1 MKKRSVLYTW
11 VIEFSIL
18 LILMAT
24 MCVTLTLSAR
34 RKLLDEYTEITIQQQ
49 EKIET
54 ALNNSMSQIK
64 TDAINLACNNV
75 IRSFSLLS
83 TPMPSDNY
91 TFYTIQSL
99 LAAPGSTHSAV
110 SETYI
115 YFRNLKKALTSK
127 TVYEK
132 ETLAAILFGP
142 GGEVEKRFD
151 SLRTTSSL
159 FRVISD
165 STNGRTQVMA
175 VTSIPT
181 QGRSP
186 TALIIQ
192 VLDPQALGEI
202 VAGQATMEGT
212 TTLLMDS
219 SGQLLCESGNPALA
233 GQLVQMAAEKRLESH
248 VELGNKSYYLLQKQL
263 EEENWTLIT
272 LVPVSAITR
281 KSSWVWQQSMVFLMV
296 FLAVGIVAA
305 ASMVQLNYQ
314 PLRELTRSLP
324 TKSDCVEDQN
334 EYQQINGAFQ
344 IYRRDLERLQIIQ
357 ENQRISLQKEL
368 MQNLLEHDIDV
379 SAFSGDVASWIQIN
393 TWGEWFVLLLLKEEG
408 LDFSEL
414 GLDNVVLLHVQPHGI
429 PTLCLFAKEEGPLR
443 QSLGTVE
450 EYLQENGVVYTSGSV
465 RCGWKQIHSAF
476 LSLCE
481 RNESMQEPLETEN
494 MPAGKLSQRVV
505 IVQGGEIARLTF
517 AGNAEEAI
525 RMLHHA
531 VRMNFSSQPGMFLLR
546 MLMTDVLMSMYNAV
560 PAGDERGVE
569 VQQAI
574 VATSRALQKAMTHTE
589 AEEQMDTLIG
599 AVAAKYVL
607 PLSDNQPELL
617 SRILQCVQEHFCE
630 HDFNVSR
637 AADLLGLSV
646 AYLSKY
652 FKRQTGVNL
661 LNYLNSLRIDY
672 AKKLMDEEQITV
684 AEAADRAG
692 YENANTFIRLF
703 KKYAGDT
710 PGNYN
715 KL

>member
-296 FLAVGIVAA
+296 FLAVGVAA
-305 ASMVQLNYQ
+305 VASMVQLNYQ
-314 PLRELTRSLP
+314 PLRELTRGLP
-324 TKSDCVEDQN
+324 IKSDCAENQN
-334 EYQQINGAFQ
+334 EYQQIDGAFQ
-344 IYRRDLERLQIIQ
+344 VYRKDLERMQIFQ

-393 TWGEWFVLLLLKEEG
+393 TWGEWFILLLLKEEG

-429 PTLCLFAKEEGPLR
+429 PTLCLFAKEEEPLR

-494 MPAGKLSQRVV
+494 TPAGKLSQRVV

-531 VRMNFSSQPGMFLLR
+531 VRMNFSSQPDMFLLR

-599 AVAAKYVL
+599 AVAAKYV
-607 PLSDNQPELL
+607 PPMSDNQPELL

>member
-18 LILMAT
+18 LILMAA

-49 EKIET
+49 EEIET

-99 LAAPGSTHSAV
+99 LAAPGSSRSAV

-115 YFRNLKKALTSK
+115 YFRNLKKALTSE

-132 ETLAAILFGP
+132 ETLAAVLFGS
-142 GGEVEKRFD
+142 GSEAGKRFD

-159 FRVISD
+159 FRVVSD
-165 STNGRTQVMA
+165 SSNGVTQVMA

-192 VLDPQALGEI
+192 VLDMQVLGEI

-212 TTLLMDS
+212 TTLLMDGG
-219 SGQLLCESGNPALA
+219 GQLLCESGNPALA

-281 KSSWVWQQSMVFLMV
+281 KSNWVWQQSMVFLMV
-296 FLAVGIVAA
+296 FLAVGVVAV

-324 TKSDCVEDQN
+324 IKSDCAENQN
-334 EYQQINGAFQ
+334 EYQQIDGAFQ
-344 IYRRDLERLQIIQ
+344 VYRKDLERMQIFQ
-357 ENQRISLQKEL
+357 ENQRVSLQKEL
-368 MQNLLEHDIDV
+368 MQNLLEHDIEV
-379 SAFSGDVASWIQIN
+379 SALSGDIASWIGIDS
-393 TWGEWFVLLLLKEEG
+393 WGEWFVLLLLKDEG
-408 LDFSEL
+408 LDFSEPL
-414 GLDNVVLLHVQPHGI
+414 TEKVTLLPVQPHGV
-429 PTLCLFAKEEGPLR
+429 PTLCMFAKEEIDLR
-443 QSLGTVE
+443 QCLGLMET
-450 EYLQENGVVYTSGSV
+450 YLKENGVDYYAGNV
-465 RCGWKQIHSAF
+465 RCGWKQIHPAF

-481 RNESMQEPLETEN
+481 RSEFAQEQLERSGAPT
-494 MPAGKLSQRVV
+494 PSFAQRITVA
-505 IVQGGEIARLTF
+505 QGAEIARLTF

-525 RMLHHA
+525 RALRHTMQT
-531 VRMNFSSQPGMFLLR
+531 NFSSPPDMFLLR
-546 MLMTDVLMSMYNAV
+546 MLLTDVLVAMFNAV
-560 PAGDERGVE
+560 SPGEQGTE
-569 VQQAI
+569 VQ
-574 VATSRALQKAMTHTE
+574 
-589 AEEQMDTLIG
+589 
-599 AVAAKYVL
+599 
-607 PLSDNQPELL
+607 
-617 SRILQCVQEHFCE
+617 
-630 HDFNVSR
+630 
-637 AADLLGLSV
+637 
-646 AYLSKY
+646 
-652 FKRQTGVNL
+652 
-661 LNYLNSLRIDY
+661 
-672 AKKLMDEEQITV
+672 
-684 AEAADRAG
+684 
-692 YENANTFIRLF
+692 
-703 KKYAGDT
+703 
-710 PGNYN
+710 
-715 KL
+715 

>member
-305 ASMVQLNYQ
+305 ASIVQLNYQ

-393 TWGEWFVLLLLKEEG
+393 TWGEWFILLLLKEEG

-429 PTLCLFAKEEGPLR
+429 PTLCLFAKEEEPLR

-494 MPAGKLSQRVV
+494 TPAGKLSQRVV

-531 VRMNFSSQPGMFLLR
+531 VRMNFSSQPDMFLLR

-599 AVAAKYVL
+599 AVAAKYV
-607 PLSDNQPELL
+607 PPMSDNQPELL

>member
-314 PLRELTRSLP
+314 PLRELTRKPADKVGLCRRPKRIP
-324 TKSDCVEDQN
+324 TN
-334 EYQQINGAFQ
+334 
-344 IYRRDLERLQIIQ
+344 RW
-357 ENQRISLQKEL
+357 RI
-368 MQNLLEHDIDV
+368 
-379 SAFSGDVASWIQIN
+379 
-393 TWGEWFVLLLLKEEG
+393 
-408 LDFSEL
+408 
-414 GLDNVVLLHVQPHGI
+414 PGI
-429 PTLCLFAKEEGPLR
+429 PKRFGKDADFPRKSARFPAKRADAEPVGARHRCIGTFWRHCFLDQDR
-443 QSLGTVE
+443 QLG
-450 EYLQENGVVYTSGSV
+450 
-465 RCGWKQIHSAF
+465 
-476 LSLCE
+476 
-481 RNESMQEPLETEN
+481 
-494 MPAGKLSQRVV
+494 
-505 IVQGGEIARLTF
+505 
-517 AGNAEEAI
+517 
-525 RMLHHA
+525 
-531 VRMNFSSQPGMFLLR
+531 
-546 MLMTDVLMSMYNAV
+546 
-560 PAGDERGVE
+560 
-569 VQQAI
+569 
-574 VATSRALQKAMTHTE
+574 
-589 AEEQMDTLIG
+589 
-599 AVAAKYVL
+599 
-607 PLSDNQPELL
+607 
-617 SRILQCVQEHFCE
+617 
-630 HDFNVSR
+630 
-637 AADLLGLSV
+637 
-646 AYLSKY
+646 
-652 FKRQTGVNL
+652 
-661 LNYLNSLRIDY
+661 
-672 AKKLMDEEQITV
+672 
-684 AEAADRAG
+684 
-692 YENANTFIRLF
+692 
-703 KKYAGDT
+703 
-710 PGNYN
+710 
-715 KL
+715 

>member
-127 TVYEK
+127 NVYEK

-393 TWGEWFVLLLLKEEG
+393 TWGEWFILLLLKEEG

-429 PTLCLFAKEEGPLR
+429 PTLCLFAKEEEPLR

-494 MPAGKLSQRVV
+494 TPAGKLSQRVV

-531 VRMNFSSQPGMFLLR
+531 VRMNFSSQPDMFLLR

-599 AVAAKYVL
+599 AVAAKYV
-607 PLSDNQPELL
+607 PPMSDNQPELL

>member
-393 TWGEWFVLLLLKEEG
+393 TWGEWFILLLLKEEG

-429 PTLCLFAKEEGPLR
+429 PTLCLFAKEEEPLR

-494 MPAGKLSQRVV
+494 TPAGKLSQRVV

-531 VRMNFSSQPGMFLLR
+531 VRMNFSSQPDMFLLR

-599 AVAAKYVL
+599 AVAAKYV
-607 PLSDNQPELL
+607 PPMSDNQPELL

>member
-110 SETYI
+110 SETNI

-393 TWGEWFVLLLLKEEG
+393 TWGEWFILLLLKEEG

-429 PTLCLFAKEEGPLR
+429 PTLCLFAKEEEPLR

-494 MPAGKLSQRVV
+494 TPAGKLSQRVV

-531 VRMNFSSQPGMFLLR
+531 VRMNFSSQPDMFLLR

-599 AVAAKYVL
+599 AVAAKYV
-607 PLSDNQPELL
+607 PPMSDNQPELL